1 MSKHRDMRGQALEAA
16 AGNGLIDRRALLGR
30 GIALAGAMGAGIGPS
45 SAAAGAEP
53 LAQPLADPSW
63 SLEFGDRTSPYQM
76 RSKFEAKVVRTLSN
90 PKNEFRN
97 SHSRTPHHQ
106 LEGTTTPNGLH
117 FTINHGGIPEIDP
130 DQHRLVIHGLVK
142 RPLEFTLE
150 TLSRYP
156 MVSRTTFVECG
167 GNSAPM
173 FSPEPLQETVQAL
186 HGLASCAEWTGVRL
200 STLLEETG
208 IDPRATWFIAE
219 GADSPHLSRSVPM
232 KKALDDAMIA
242 LYQNGER
249 LMPGNGY
256 PMRLLLPGYE
266 GNMNVKFLR
275 RIKLVEQP
283 ALSMYEARTY
293 SPILPSGKAYRF
305 YFLQEVKSF
314 ITYPSHG
321 HALKGPGLYEISGI
335 AYSGTGPIEKVMV
348 SADGGQSWAQAALQ
362 EPVLSK
368 AFTRFRLPWRWN
380 GGPATLLS
388 RAWDQSGNVQP
399 TRAEFVA
406 ARGELTKPPPVLGFL
421 NQHYNSIT
429 SWGVASNG
437 EVKHVYA

>member
-1 MSKHRDMRGQALEAA
+1 MARSKSTSQDRDMRGQALEAV

-30 GIALAGAMGAGIGPS
+30 GMVFAGAMSAGVGP
-45 SAAAGAEP
+45 AAAGAEP
-53 LAQPLADPSW
+53 LADDPW
-63 SLEFGDRTSPYQM
+63 SLEIGDPMSPYQVP
-76 RSKFEAKVVRTLSN
+76 SKFEAKVKRTLSN
-90 PKNEFRN
+90 PNNEPRN
-97 SHSRTPHHQ
+97 SHARTPHHL

-117 FTINHGGIPEIDP
+117 FTINHGGVPNIDP
-130 DQHRLVIHGLVK
+130 DKHRLVIHGLVK
-142 RPLEFTLE
+142 QPLEFTLE

-156 MVSRTTFVECG
+156 LTSRVSFLECG
-167 GNSAPM
+167 GNSAPL
-173 FSPEPLQETVQAL
+173 FSPEPMQETVQAI
-186 HGLASCAEWTGVRL
+186 HGLVSCAEWTGVKL

-208 IDPRATWFIAE
+208 IDPKAKWLIAE
-219 GADSPHLSRSVPM
+219 GADSPHLSRSVPV

-293 SPILPSGKAYRF
+293 SQILPNGKAYRF

-321 HALKGPGLYEISGI
+321 MALKGPGLYEISGL
-335 AYSGTGPIEKVMV
+335 AYSGTGRIEKVMV
-348 SADGGQSWAQAALQ
+348 SADGGQSWAEAALQ
-362 EPVLSK
+362 EPVQSK
-368 AFTRFRLPWRWN
+368 AFTRFRMPWRWD
-380 GGPATLLS
+380 GGPATLQS
-388 RAWDQSGNVQP
+388 RAWDEGGNVQP
-399 TRAEFVA
+399 TRTEFVA
-406 ARGELTKPPPVLGFL
+406 ARGELTKPPPILGFP

-429 SWGVASNG
+429 SWGVGSGG